1 MKKIEDREIGAE
13 EGGEGGEDKNG
24 SVQEDGN
31 ERR

>member
-13 EGGEGGEDKNG
+13 EGGEEDKNG